1 MDGRILRT
9 GSPLLPGRARPWAGA
24 VLVCCAVLVA
34 VLGVL
39 FAHQA
44 TAGWFDRA
52 VDSPVIGWAVGHRG
66 LALGIAYAGTLIPAG
81 LVTAA
86 IVAGCLLAGRLTG
99 AVLALAAV
107 PAAVGLVEG
116 LLKPLI
122 DRTYRGDLVY
132 PSGHTTAVFALAT
145 VLTVLLLIPLHPA
158 SPRAPR
164 APRALRARRA
174 LRVAIPAVAAVLACL
189 VALAVTG
196 LRWHYFTDTV
206 AGAAAGIGT
215 VLALA
220 LILDLPAVRR
230 LLGAAGRRPATA
242 RQRPEQSP
250 EQRSAARH

>member
-1 MDGRILRT
+1 
-9 GSPLLPGRARPWAGA
+9 

-99 AVLALAAV
+99 AVLAVAAV

-122 DRTYRGDLVY
+122 HRTYRGDLVY

-145 VLTVLLLIPLHPA
+145 VLTVLLLIPLPA
-158 SPRAPR
+158 RPR

-174 LRVAIPAVAAVLACL
+174 LRVLIPAAAAVLACL
-189 VALAVTG
+189 VAVAVTG